1 MRKAAP
7 QGLSA
12 RDRILRLDPWILGL
26 VGGLVI
32 FGLIVLMS
40 ATGPIAFQRTQ
51 DSLYYVKHQILSGIF
66 PGMFLFAFFAVIDY
80 RILKRIAPFFLV
92 GTLALLF
99 AVYIPGLGVNMGG
112 AQSWIALGSVQFQP
126 SELVKLTFLIYLA
139 AWLSERA
146 GGKAHDLHEGL
157 IPFAGMLGGVALL
170 LVIQPDTGTAA
181 VVIGTAMIMYL
192 ASGAPL
198 IWFAGLVSLGAGA
211 IAFLVKSSP
220 YRAARFMT
228 FLHPELDPQGIGYH
242 INQAILA
249 IGSGGILGMGY
260 GKSRQKYL
268 YLPEV
273 EADSIFAVMAEELGF
288 IITTLFVVVFSLL
301 VWRCFKIALE
311 SRDPFAA
318 YLAIG
323 IGAWLG
329 IQGLVNLMS
338 MTGLMPMTGVTL
350 PFISHGGTS
359 MAVMLGAM
367 GIIAGI
373 PRHNGREFGFG
384 RKEKFRQYGTHEKG

>member
-1 MRKAAP
+1 M
-7 QGLSA
+7 QGISA
-12 RDRILRLDPWILGL
+12 KDRILRLDPLILGL
-26 VGGLVI
+26 VAGLVI

-40 ATGPIAFQRTQ
+40 ATGPVAFQRTQ
-51 DSLYYVKHQILSGIF
+51 DSLYYVKHQILSGVL
-66 PGMFLFAFFAVIDY
+66 PGLFLFAFFAVIDY
-80 RILKRIAPFFLV
+80 RILKKLAPVFLI
-92 GTLALLF
+92 GTLALLLV
-99 AVYIPGLGVNMGG
+99 VYVPGIGVTVGG
-112 AQSWIALGSVQFQP
+112 ARSWISLGSVQFQP
-126 SELVKLTFLIYLA
+126 SEIVKLTFLIYLA
-139 AWLSERA
+139 AWLSGRA

-157 IPFAGMLGGVALL
+157 IPLAGMLSGVALL
-170 LVIQPDTGTAA
+170 LIIQPDTGTAA
-181 VVIGTAMIMYL
+181 VIIGTAMIMYL

-198 IWFAGLVSLGAGA
+198 IWFAGMVTLGAGA

-249 IGSGGILGMGY
+249 IGSGGILGLGY

-288 IITTLFVVVFSLL
+288 IITIVFVIAFGFL

-311 SRDPFAA
+311 SRDPFGA

-367 GIIAGI
+367 GLIAGI
-373 PRHNGREFGFG
+373 PRHSGREFGFG
-384 RKEKFRQYGTHEKG
+384 RK